1 MSPNESVKGNL
12 NNLKAFKASEASKE
26 VPKAKTS
33 SAADV
38 QLLEDLKQSYE
49 LPIPSKDAYW
59 QLHGQDDSSKF
70 KKSLLS
76 IFKKKE
82 LTDEELSLL
91 RQEAESAP
99 GRARVKIQ
107 MLSKK
112 YESSSSLKM
121 LSAIC
126 GYRMIKNSSN
136 RRGVVEGLRNATR
149 ESAIGLLDDG
159 ISLYNCENFFNI
171 YFEYLTKFKR
181 FQITTY
187 QKLRE
192 KGGYQSSKKMI
203 ATAIKT
209 CDSLLEEKTRAL
221 KVLNHI
227 KGKFKSSSFVIPWTF
242 NDIQKAGKKV
252 EQNEFRAVCGPAEAR
267 EVLVYTLGLA
277 DIFARIPIL
286 FPLIDS
292 VLKLIPE
299 TTTSFCLRKSAI
311 QTTRAFTQLT
321 IAVRES
327 DFERMR
333 TLGKQIFK
341 TANDDLVRIRDQ
353 AIKQGFE
360 ADPYFNL
367 SRVAVLTFG
376 VFEPKEQK
384 VVLLTAM
391 KAMNRVV
398 KLDMTK
404 NHVYTDSAL
413 TMVKKLD
420 GFLTE
425 KPAGIN

>member
-1 MSPNESVKGNL
+1 MSPNESAKVKSSDS
-12 NNLKAFKASEASKE
+12 KASREKSTTKS
-26 VPKAKTS
+26 S
-33 SAADV
+33 SAADAK
-38 QLLEDLKQSYE
+38 LLEDLRQSYE
-49 LPIPSKDAYW
+49 LPIPSKDDYW
-59 QLHGQDDSSKF
+59 QLGVNDDSGKF

-82 LTDEELSLL
+82 MTDEELNIL
-91 RQEAESAP
+91 RKEAESAP

-112 YESSSSLKM
+112 YETSSSLKM

-126 GYRMIKNSSN
+126 SYHMIKSSSN
-136 RRGVVEGLRNATR
+136 RRGVVEGLKNATR
-149 ESAIGLLDDG
+149 EAAIGLLDDG

-171 YFEYLTKFKR
+171 YFDYLTKFKR
-181 FQITTY
+181 FQLTTY
-187 QKLRE
+187 QSLRE

-203 ATAIKT
+203 ATAIKM
-209 CDSLLEEKTRAL
+209 CDSLLEEKTRAF
-221 KVLNHI
+221 KVLSHI
-227 KGKFKSSSFVIPWTF
+227 KGKFKSSSFTIPWTF
-242 NDIQKAGKKV
+242 NDIQKAGQKV
-252 EQNEFRAVCGPAEAR
+252 ELNEFRTVCGPAEAR
-267 EVLVYTLGLA
+267 EVMVYTLGLA
-277 DIFARIPIL
+277 DIFARIPII

-299 TTTSFCLRKSAI
+299 TTTSFCLRKSSI
-311 QTTRAFTQLT
+311 QTTRAFTLLT

-327 DFERMR
+327 DFERMK

-341 TANDDLVRIRDQ
+341 TANDDLGKIRDQ

-360 ADPYFNL
+360 ADPYFNM

-384 VVLLTAM
+384 VILLTAM

-413 TMVKKLD
+413 AMVKKLD

-425 KPAGIN
+425 KPACLQ